1 MISAGE
7 PMTIIDLPRMKQ
19 NPIFLAAALLMLPLL
34 SGCMSDPQTGSGSD
48 AIRTVHF
55 TARQPE
61 TRSTFDEAVDGIYP
75 TRWTERDTAVAVALN
90 YGPASAAKAVPSPDG
105 RKADIEYSFSET
117 AGEYCFH
124 ALTPASAA
132 QTLSASRKGWL
143 VRIPAVQTPLPNSPD
158 EAAQI
163 LAATSETSAT
173 VPEELNLDFFH
184 VTSYGRLT
192 LLGLSDKIKVR
203 SVTLS
208 CRVPLSGTWD
218 YFLDGSSA
226 GRMEPREASSTI
238 TLMTSATENIWFAC
252 APGDVSGA
260 EMRVSVRTTLGL
272 YEKTIQFHENRSFKP
287 GKVASF
293 SVDFTG
299 IKPGKDLH
307 GDDPLLKNETYG
319 AYLAEGTHLWQSGF
333 QLSREYDGRGH
344 VTFAIL
350 DPEGYTAF
358 EFGGIPV
365 NPLVGDKFTLS
376 FAVLQG
382 LSVSRNTY
390 TVSVLKVDDA
400 RLWLSDIQGNGFIV
414 KK

>member
-1 MISAGE
+1 
-7 PMTIIDLPRMKQ
+7 MTIIDLPRMKQ
-19 NPIFLAAALLMLPLL
+19 NPIFLAAALLMLPFV
-34 SGCMSDPQTGSGSD
+34 SGCLSDPQTGSGSA
-48 AIRTVHF
+48 AIRTVRF

-61 TRSTFDEAVDGIYP
+61 TRSTFDDAIDGLYP

-105 RKADIEYSFSET
+105 RKAEIEYSFIET
-117 AGEYCFH
+117 ASEYCFH

-173 VPEELNLDFFH
+173 VPEELNLDFYH

-192 LLGLSDKIKVR
+192 LEGLSDKIKVR

-226 GRMEPREASSTI
+226 GTLEPREASSSI
-238 TLMTSATENIWFAC
+238 TLMTSAKENIWFAC

-260 EMRVSVRTTLGL
+260 EMRVSVKTSLGL
-272 YEKTIQFHENRSFKP
+272 YEKTIQFHEDRSFKP

-293 SVDFTG
+293 SVDFSG
-299 IKPGKDLH
+299 IKPGKEQQGIDS
-307 GDDPLLKNETYG
+307 LLESERYG
-319 AYLAEGTHLWQSGF
+319 AYLAEGNHLWQPGF
-333 QLSREYDGRGH
+333 QLSREYDARGR

-350 DPEGYTAF
+350 DPEGYTTF

-365 NPLVGDKFTLS
+365 NPIVGDRFTLS
-376 FAVLQG
+376 FSILQG
-382 LSVSRNTY
+382 PSVSRNTY
-390 TVSVLKVDDA
+390 AVTVLKADA
-400 RLWLSDIQGNGFIV
+400 AKLWLSDIQGNGFIV

>member
-1 MISAGE
+1 
-7 PMTIIDLPRMKQ
+7 MTIIDLPRMKQ
-19 NPIFLAAALLMLPLL
+19 NPIFLAAALLMLPFV
-34 SGCMSDPQTGSGSD
+34 SGCLSDPQTGSGSA
-48 AIRTVHF
+48 AIRTVRF

-61 TRSTFDEAVDGIYP
+61 TRSAFDDAIDGLYP

-105 RKADIEYSFSET
+105 RKAEIEYSFSET
-117 AGEYCFH
+117 ASEYCFH

-158 EAAQI
+158 EASQI
-163 LAATSETSAT
+163 LSGTSETSAT
-173 VPEELNLDFFH
+173 VPEELNLDFYH

-192 LLGLSDKIKVR
+192 ITGLSDKIKVR

-226 GRMEPREASSTI
+226 GTLEPREASSSI
-238 TLMTSATENIWFAC
+238 TLMTSAKENIWFAC

-260 EMRVSVRTTLGL
+260 EMRVSVKTSLGL
-272 YEKTIQFHENRSFKP
+272 YEKTIQFHEDRSFKP

-293 SVDFTG
+293 SVDFSG
-299 IKPGKDLH
+299 IKPGKEQQGIDS
-307 GDDPLLKNETYG
+307 LLESERYG
-319 AYLAEGTHLWQSGF
+319 AYLAEGNHLWQPGF
-333 QLSREYDGRGH
+333 QLSREYDARDH

-350 DPEGYTAF
+350 DPEGYTTF

-365 NPLVGDKFTLS
+365 NPIVGDRFTLS
-376 FAVLQG
+376 FSILQG
-382 LSVSRNTY
+382 PSVSRNTY
-390 TVSVLKVDDA
+390 TVTVLKADA
-400 RLWLSDIQGNGFIV
+400 AKLWLSDIQGNGFIV

>member
-1 MISAGE
+1 
-7 PMTIIDLPRMKQ
+7 MTIIDLPRMKQ
-19 NPIFLAAALLMLPLL
+19 NPIFLAAALLMLPFV
-34 SGCMSDPQTGSGSD
+34 SGCLSDPQTGSGSA
-48 AIRTVHF
+48 AIRTVRF

-61 TRSTFDEAVDGIYP
+61 TRSTFDDAIDGLYP

-105 RKADIEYSFSET
+105 RKAEIEYSFSET
-117 AGEYCFH
+117 ASEYCFH

-173 VPEELNLDFFH
+173 VPEELNLDFYH

-192 LLGLSDKIKVR
+192 ITGLSDKIKVR

-226 GRMEPREASSTI
+226 GTLEPREAS
-238 TLMTSATENIWFAC
+238 AKENIWFAC

-260 EMRVSVRTTLGL
+260 EMRVSVKTSLGL
-272 YEKTIQFHENRSFKP
+272 YEKTIQFHEDRSFKP

-293 SVDFTG
+293 SVDFSG
-299 IKPGKDLH
+299 IKPGKEQQGIDS
-307 GDDPLLKNETYG
+307 LLESERYG
-319 AYLAEGTHLWQSGF
+319 AYLAEGNHLWQPGF
-333 QLSREYDGRGH
+333 QLSREYDARGH

-350 DPEGYTAF
+350 DPEGYTTF

-365 NPLVGDKFTLS
+365 NPIVGDRFTLS
-376 FAVLQG
+376 FSTLQG
-382 LSVSRNTY
+382 PSVSRNTY
-390 TVSVLKVDDA
+390 TVTVLKADA
-400 RLWLSDIQGNGFIV
+400 AKLWLSDIQGNGFIV

>member
-1 MISAGE
+1 MISAGA
-7 PMTIIDLPRMKQ
+7 PMTIIDVPRMKQ
-19 NPIFLAAALLMLPLL
+19 NPIFLAAALLMLPLV
-34 SGCMSDPQTGSGSD
+34 SGCLSDPQSESGSD

-55 TARQPE
+55 TARQLE
-61 TRSTFDEAVDGIYP
+61 TRSAFDEAVDGLYP

-90 YGPASAAKAVPSPDG
+90 YGTASAAKAVPSPDG

-117 AGEYCFH
+117 ADEYCFH

-173 VPEELNLDFFH
+173 IPEELDLDFFH
-184 VTSYGRLT
+184 VTSYGKLT
-192 LLGLSDKIKVR
+192 LTGLSDKVKVG

-218 YFLDGSSA
+218 YFLDGPSA
-226 GRMEPREASSTI
+226 GRMEPREASSSI
-238 TLMTSATENIWFAC
+238 TLMTSARENIWFAC

-260 EMRVSVRTTLGL
+260 EMRVSVRTSLGVF
-272 YEKTIQFHENRSFKP
+272 EKTIQFHEDRSFKP

-299 IKPGKDLH
+299 IKASRDVQGN
-307 GDDPLLKNETYG
+307 DPVLANENYG
-319 AYLAEGTHLWQSGF
+319 AYLADGKHLWQPGF
-333 QLSREYDGRGH
+333 QLSREYDGQGH

-350 DPEGYTAF
+350 DPEGYTTF

-376 FAVLQG
+376 FAILQG
-382 LSVSRNTY
+382 MSVSRETY
-390 TVSVLKVDDA
+390 TVSVLKADA
-400 RLWLSDIQGNGFIV
+400 AKLWLSDILGNGFIV

>member
-1 MISAGE
+1 
-7 PMTIIDLPRMKQ
+7 MKQ
-19 NPIFLAAALLMLPLL
+19 NPIFLAAALLMLPFV
-34 SGCMSDPQTGSGSD
+34 SGCLSDPQTGSGSA
-48 AIRTVHF
+48 AIRTVRF

-61 TRSTFDEAVDGIYP
+61 TRSTFDDAIDGLYP

-105 RKADIEYSFSET
+105 RKAEIEYSFSET
-117 AGEYCFH
+117 ASEYCFH

-173 VPEELNLDFFH
+173 VPEELNLDFYH

-192 LLGLSDKIKVR
+192 ITGLSDKIKVR

-226 GRMEPREASSTI
+226 GKLEPREASSSI
-238 TLMTSATENIWFAC
+238 TLMTSAKENIWFAC

-260 EMRVSVRTTLGL
+260 EMRVSVKTSLGL
-272 YEKTIQFHENRSFKP
+272 YEKTIQFHEDRSFKP

-293 SVDFTG
+293 SVDFSG
-299 IKPGKDLH
+299 IKPGKEQQGIDS
-307 GDDPLLKNETYG
+307 LLESERYG
-319 AYLAEGTHLWQSGF
+319 AYLAEGNHLWQPGF
-333 QLSREYDGRGH
+333 QLSREYDARGR

-350 DPEGYTAF
+350 DPEGYTTF

-365 NPLVGDKFTLS
+365 NPIVGDRFTLS
-376 FAVLQG
+376 FSILQG
-382 LSVSRNTY
+382 PSVSRNTY
-390 TVSVLKVDDA
+390 TVTVLKADA
-400 RLWLSDIQGNGFIV
+400 AKLWLSDIQGNGFIV

>member
-1 MISAGE
+1 
-7 PMTIIDLPRMKQ
+7 MTIIDLPRMKQ
-19 NPIFLAAALLMLPLL
+19 NPIFLAAALLMLPFV
-34 SGCMSDPQTGSGSD
+34 SGCLSDPQTGSGS
-48 AIRTVHF
+48 ASIRTVRF

-61 TRSTFDEAVDGIYP
+61 TRSTFDDAIDGLYP

-105 RKADIEYSFSET
+105 RKAEIEYSFSET
-117 AGEYCFH
+117 ASEYCFH

-173 VPEELNLDFFH
+173 VPEELNLDFYH

-192 LLGLSDKIKVR
+192 ITGLSDKIKVR

-226 GRMEPREASSTI
+226 GTLEPREASSSI
-238 TLMTSATENIWFAC
+238 TLMTSAKENIWFAC

-260 EMRVSVRTTLGL
+260 EMRVSVKTSLGL
-272 YEKTIQFHENRSFKP
+272 YEKTIQFHEDRSFKP

-293 SVDFTG
+293 SVDFSG
-299 IKPGKDLH
+299 IKPGKEQQGIDS
-307 GDDPLLKNETYG
+307 LLESERYG
-319 AYLAEGTHLWQSGF
+319 AYLAEGNHLWQPGF
-333 QLSREYDGRGH
+333 QLSREYDARGR

-350 DPEGYTAF
+350 DPEGYTTF

-365 NPLVGDKFTLS
+365 NPIVGDRFTLS
-376 FAVLQG
+376 FSILQG
-382 LSVSRNTY
+382 PSVSRNTY
-390 TVSVLKVDDA
+390 TVTVLKADA
-400 RLWLSDIQGNGFIV
+400 AKLWLSDIQGNGFIV

>member
-1 MISAGE
+1 
-7 PMTIIDLPRMKQ
+7 MTIIDLPRMKQ
-19 NPIFLAAALLMLPLL
+19 NPIFLAAALLMLPFV
-34 SGCMSDPQTGSGSD
+34 SGCLADPQTGSGSA
-48 AIRTVHF
+48 AIRTVRF

-61 TRSTFDEAVDGIYP
+61 TRSAFDDAIDGLYP
-75 TRWTERDTAVAVALN
+75 PRWTERDTAVAVALN

-105 RKADIEYSFSET
+105 RKAEIEYSFSET
-117 AGEYCFH
+117 ASEYCFH

-173 VPEELNLDFFH
+173 VPEELNLDFYH

-192 LLGLSDKIKVR
+192 ITGLSDKIKVR

-226 GRMEPREASSTI
+226 GTLEPREASSSI
-238 TLMTSATENIWFAC
+238 TLMTSAKENIWFAC

-260 EMRVSVRTTLGL
+260 EMRVSVKTSLGL
-272 YEKTIQFHENRSFKP
+272 YEKTIQFHEDRSFKP

-293 SVDFTG
+293 SVDFSG
-299 IKPGKDLH
+299 IKPGKEQQGIDS
-307 GDDPLLKNETYG
+307 LLESERYG
-319 AYLAEGTHLWQSGF
+319 AYLAEGNHLWQPGF
-333 QLSREYDGRGH
+333 QLSREYDARDH

-350 DPEGYTAF
+350 DPEGYTTF

-365 NPLVGDKFTLS
+365 NPIVGDRFTLS
-376 FAVLQG
+376 FSILQG
-382 LSVSRNTY
+382 PSVSRNTY
-390 TVSVLKVDDA
+390 TVTVLKADA
-400 RLWLSDIQGNGFIV
+400 AKLWLSDIQGNGFIV

>member
-1 MISAGE
+1 
-7 PMTIIDLPRMKQ
+7 MKQ
-19 NPIFLAAALLMLPLL
+19 NPIFLAAALLMLPFV
-34 SGCMSDPQTGSGSD
+34 SGCLADPQTGSGSA
-48 AIRTVHF
+48 AIRTVRF

-61 TRSTFDEAVDGIYP
+61 TRSTFDDAIDGLYP

-105 RKADIEYSFSET
+105 RKAEIEYSFSET
-117 AGEYCFH
+117 ASEYCFH

-173 VPEELNLDFFH
+173 VPEELNLDFYH

-192 LLGLSDKIKVR
+192 ITGLSDKIKVR

-226 GRMEPREASSTI
+226 GTLEPREASSSI
-238 TLMTSATENIWFAC
+238 TLMTSAKENIWFAC

-260 EMRVSVRTTLGL
+260 EMRVSVKTSLGL
-272 YEKTIQFHENRSFKP
+272 YEKTIQFHEDRSFKP

-293 SVDFTG
+293 SVDFSG
-299 IKPGKDLH
+299 IKPGKEQQGIDS
-307 GDDPLLKNETYG
+307 LLESERYG
-319 AYLAEGTHLWQSGF
+319 AYLAEGNHLWQPGF
-333 QLSREYDGRGH
+333 QLSREYDARDH

-350 DPEGYTAF
+350 DPEGYTTF

-365 NPLVGDKFTLS
+365 NPIVGDRFTLS
-376 FAVLQG
+376 FSILQG
-382 LSVSRNTY
+382 PSVSRNTY
-390 TVSVLKVDDA
+390 TVTVLKADA
-400 RLWLSDIQGNGFIV
+400 AKLWLSDIQGNGFIV

>member
-1 MISAGE
+1 
-7 PMTIIDLPRMKQ
+7 MTIIDLPRMKQ
-19 NPIFLAAALLMLPLL
+19 NPIFLAAALLMLPFV
-34 SGCMSDPQTGSGSD
+34 SGCLSDPQTGSGS
-48 AIRTVHF
+48 ATIRTVRF

-61 TRSTFDEAVDGIYP
+61 TRSTFDDAIDGLYP

-105 RKADIEYSFSET
+105 RKAEIEYSFSET
-117 AGEYCFH
+117 ASEYCFH

-173 VPEELNLDFFH
+173 VPEELNLDFYH

-192 LLGLSDKIKVR
+192 LEGLSDKIKVR

-226 GRMEPREASSTI
+226 GKLEPREASSSI
-238 TLMTSATENIWFAC
+238 TLMTSAKENIWFAC

-260 EMRVSVRTTLGL
+260 EMRVSVKTSLGL
-272 YEKTIQFHENRSFKP
+272 YEKTIQFHEDRSFKP

-293 SVDFTG
+293 SVDFSG
-299 IKPGKDLH
+299 IKPGKEQQGIDS
-307 GDDPLLKNETYG
+307 LLESERYG
-319 AYLAEGTHLWQSGF
+319 AYLAEGNHLWQPGF
-333 QLSREYDGRGH
+333 QLSREYDARGR

-350 DPEGYTAF
+350 DPEGYTTF

-365 NPLVGDKFTLS
+365 NPIVGDRFTLS
-376 FAVLQG
+376 FSILQG
-382 LSVSRNTY
+382 PSVSRNTY
-390 TVSVLKVDDA
+390 TVTVLKADA
-400 RLWLSDIQGNGFIV
+400 AKLWLSDIQGNGFIV

>member
-1 MISAGE
+1 
-7 PMTIIDLPRMKQ
+7 MKQ
-19 NPIFLAAALLMLPLL
+19 NPIFLAAALLMLPFV
-34 SGCMSDPQTGSGSD
+34 SGCLADPQTGSGSA
-48 AIRTVHF
+48 AIRTVRF

-61 TRSTFDEAVDGIYP
+61 TRSAFDDAIDGLYP

-105 RKADIEYSFSET
+105 RKAEIEYSFSET
-117 AGEYCFH
+117 ASEYCFH

-173 VPEELNLDFFH
+173 VPEELNLDFYH

-192 LLGLSDKIKVR
+192 ITGLSDKIKVR

-226 GRMEPREASSTI
+226 GTLEPREASSSI
-238 TLMTSATENIWFAC
+238 TLMTSAKENIWFAC

-260 EMRVSVRTTLGL
+260 EMRVSVKTSLGL
-272 YEKTIQFHENRSFKP
+272 YEKTIQFHEDRSFKP

-293 SVDFTG
+293 SVDFSG
-299 IKPGKDLH
+299 IKPGKEQQGIDS
-307 GDDPLLKNETYG
+307 LLESERYG
-319 AYLAEGTHLWQSGF
+319 AYLAEGNHLWQPGF
-333 QLSREYDGRGH
+333 QLSREYDARDH

-350 DPEGYTAF
+350 DPEGYTTF

-365 NPLVGDKFTLS
+365 NPIVGDRFTLS
-376 FAVLQG
+376 FSILQG
-382 LSVSRNTY
+382 PSVSRNTY
-390 TVSVLKVDDA
+390 TVTVLKADA
-400 RLWLSDIQGNGFIV
+400 AKLWLSDIQGNGFIV

>member
-1 MISAGE
+1 
-7 PMTIIDLPRMKQ
+7 MKQ
-19 NPIFLAAALLMLPLL
+19 NPIFLAAALLMLPFV
-34 SGCMSDPQTGSGSD
+34 SGCLSDPQTGSGSA
-48 AIRTVHF
+48 AIRTVRF

-61 TRSTFDEAVDGIYP
+61 TRSTFDDAIDGLYP
-75 TRWTERDTAVAVALN
+75 TRWTDRDTAVAVALN

-105 RKADIEYSFSET
+105 RKAEIEYSFSET
-117 AGEYCFH
+117 ASEYCFH

-173 VPEELNLDFFH
+173 VPEELNLDFYH

-192 LLGLSDKIKVR
+192 ITGLSDKIKVR

-226 GRMEPREASSTI
+226 GTLEPREASSSI
-238 TLMTSATENIWFAC
+238 TLMTSAKENIWFAC

-260 EMRVSVRTTLGL
+260 EMRVSVKTSLGL
-272 YEKTIQFHENRSFKP
+272 YEKTIQFHEDRSFKP

-293 SVDFTG
+293 SVDFSG
-299 IKPGKDLH
+299 IKPGKEQQGIDS
-307 GDDPLLKNETYG
+307 LLESERYG
-319 AYLAEGTHLWQSGF
+319 AYLAEGNHLWQPGF
-333 QLSREYDGRGH
+333 QLSREYDARGR

-350 DPEGYTAF
+350 DPEGYTTF

-365 NPLVGDKFTLS
+365 NPIVGDRFTLS
-376 FAVLQG
+376 FSILQG
-382 LSVSRNTY
+382 PSVSRNTY
-390 TVSVLKVDDA
+390 TVTVLKADA
-400 RLWLSDIQGNGFIV
+400 AKLWLSDIQGNGFIV

>member
-1 MISAGE
+1 M
-7 PMTIIDLPRMKQ
+7 
-19 NPIFLAAALLMLPLL
+19 
-34 SGCMSDPQTGSGSD
+34 SGCLSDPQTGSGSA
-48 AIRTVHF
+48 AIRTVRF

-61 TRSTFDEAVDGIYP
+61 TRSTFDDAIDGLYP

-105 RKADIEYSFSET
+105 RKAEIEYSFSET
-117 AGEYCFH
+117 ASEYCFH

-173 VPEELNLDFFH
+173 VPEELDLDFYH

-192 LLGLSDKIKVR
+192 ITGLSDKIKVR

-226 GRMEPREASSTI
+226 GKLEPREASSSI
-238 TLMTSATENIWFAC
+238 TLMTSAKENIWFAC

-260 EMRVSVRTTLGL
+260 EMRVSVKTSLGL
-272 YEKTIQFHENRSFKP
+272 YEKTIQFHEDRSFKP

-293 SVDFTG
+293 SVDFSG
-299 IKPGKDLH
+299 IKPGKEQQGIDS
-307 GDDPLLKNETYG
+307 LLESERYG
-319 AYLAEGTHLWQSGF
+319 AYLAEGNHLWQPGF
-333 QLSREYDGRGH
+333 QLSREYDARGH

-350 DPEGYTAF
+350 DPEGYTTF

-365 NPLVGDKFTLS
+365 NPIVGDRFTLS
-376 FAVLQG
+376 FSILQG
-382 LSVSRNTY
+382 PSVSRNTY
-390 TVSVLKVDDA
+390 TVTVLKADA
-400 RLWLSDIQGNGFIV
+400 AKLWLSDIQGNGFIV